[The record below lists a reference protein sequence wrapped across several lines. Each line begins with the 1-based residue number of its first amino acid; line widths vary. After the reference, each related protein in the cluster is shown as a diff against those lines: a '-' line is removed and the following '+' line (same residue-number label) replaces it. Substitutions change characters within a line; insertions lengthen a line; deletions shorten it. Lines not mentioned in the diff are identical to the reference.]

1 MSAKTN
7 RLPTEEEIRAH
18 NVAWSAKRKEEFYAN
33 IPAGFEEAKAERAK
47 WSDKPFTHNDWLG
60 MSFGDQAYYVRG
72 GRRDPDE
79 WMPDNAP
86 LAKMAEALSLTPS
99 PSIISGYRVWA
110 YDLLDWLDRQGWKL
124 VRK

>member
-1 MSAKTN
+1 VT
-7 RLPTEEEIRAH
+7 LPTDAEVHAH
-18 NVAWSAKRKEEFYAN
+18 QAAWDAERDQEFYAD
-33 IPAGFEEAKAERAK
+33 IPAGFAEAKAEHEK
-47 WSDKPFTHNDWLG
+47 WHDTPFTRRNWTG

-72 GRRDPDE
+72 GRRSPDE
-79 WMPDNAP
+79 WMPDKGP

-110 YDLLDWLDRQGWKL
+110 FDLLDWLDRQGWKL